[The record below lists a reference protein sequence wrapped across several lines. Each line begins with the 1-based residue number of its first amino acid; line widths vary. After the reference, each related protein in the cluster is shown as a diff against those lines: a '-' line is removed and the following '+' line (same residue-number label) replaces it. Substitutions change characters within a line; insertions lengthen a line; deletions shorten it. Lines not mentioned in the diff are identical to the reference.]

1 MGFTCRYFWGFSRL
15 PLKLRLKKAALYLAL
30 GSGTLYLTGAIR
42 HFWQQGQL
50 LLSLP
55 TSVAEQ
61 YSYSLVFLTIAIT
74 TVLLSQ
80 WQNKSGPRKA
90 GFVLLSV
97 VVLKV
102 FVVDLNDLTGVLR
115 ALSFIGLGLSLV
127 MLGWLFQRLQKSDVD
142 TVSS

>member
-1 MGFTCRYFWGFSRL
+1 M
-15 PLKLRLKKAALYLAL
+15 
-30 GSGTLYLTGAIR
+30 YLTGAIR